1 MDALFIMKLYDMH
14 FSGNCYKVRLLLSFL
29 QLEHQLIPVNL
40 IGREQKSETY
50 LKINELGQVP
60 ALEDKGQHIRDSQA
74 ILIYLA
80 CQYDSSKQWLPQDA
94 LGMALVSQWLSTA
107 SNEIAN
113 GLAAARVFHIFK
125 RPDINIE
132 QVTARAHHILKVLNR
147 HLQGHEWL
155 ELGRP
160 TIADI
165 ACFPYIAMA
174 HEGQID
180 IQAYPHV
187 AAWVARFKQLS
198 NFVAVPDIRT
208 LATNTT
214 P

>member
-1 MDALFIMKLYDMH
+1 MMKLYDMH

-29 QLEHQLIPVNL
+29 QLQYQLAPVNL
-40 IGREQKSETY
+40 LAREQKSDTY

-60 ALEDKGQHIRDSQA
+60 ALEDEGRYLRDSQA
-74 ILIYLA
+74 ILVYLA
-80 CQYDSSKQWLPQDA
+80 RQYDTTNQWLPANAYEQ
-94 LGMALVSQWLSTA
+94 ALVSQWLSTA

-125 RPDINIE
+125 RQEINIE
-132 QVTARAHHILKVLNR
+132 LVTARAHHILQVINQ
-147 HLQGHEWL
+147 HLQQREWL
-155 ELGRP
+155 ELERP
-160 TIADI
+160 TIADV

-187 AAWVARFKQLS
+187 AAWVERFRQLPY
-198 NFVAVPDIRT
+198 FVAVPDITT
-208 LATNTT
+208 LTKA
-214 P
+214 

>member
-1 MDALFIMKLYDMH
+1 MKLYDMH

-40 IGREQKSETY
+40 MAREQKSADY

-60 ALEDKGQHIRDSQA
+60 ALEDQGQYIRDSQA

-80 CQYDSSKQWLPQDA
+80 RQYDHSNQWLPQDA
-94 LGMALVSQWLSTA
+94 LGLAQVSQWLSTA

-113 GLAAARVFHIFK
+113 GLAAARVFHLFK
-125 RPDINIE
+125 RPEINIE
-132 QVTARAHHILKVLNR
+132 LATARAHHLLKVLNQ
-147 HLQGHEWL
+147 HLEGREWL
-155 ELGRP
+155 ELTRP
-160 TIADI
+160 TIADV

-187 AAWVARFKQLS
+187 TAWVERFKQLTG
-198 NFVAVPDIRT
+198 FIAVPDIRT
-208 LATNTT
+208 LASN
-214 P
+214 

>member
-1 MDALFIMKLYDMH
+1 MIKLYDMH

-40 IGREQKSETY
+40 IAREQKSDTY

-60 ALEDKGQHIRDSQA
+60 ALEDQGQHIRDSQA

-80 CQYDSSKQWLPQDA
+80 RAYDPSKQWLPQAA
-94 LGMALVSQWLSTA
+94 LEQALVSQWLSTA

-125 RPDINIE
+125 RPDIHIE
-132 QVTARAHHILKVLNR
+132 QVTARGHHILKVLNQ
-147 HLQGHEWL
+147 HLQDREWL
-155 ELGRP
+155 ELGQP

-165 ACFPYIAMA
+165 ACFPYVAMA

-187 AAWVARFKQLS
+187 TAWVERFKQLPR
-198 NFVAVPDIRT
+198 FVAVPDITT
-208 LATNTT
+208 LAKA
-214 P
+214 